1 VEEISST
8 SQGNN
13 SQRSRPPSPATESSA
28 RQEQAPQQS
37 NDPIE
42 ELLSSILGIGS
53 QIGQRPRE
61 PSANGSS
68 PA

>member
-1 VEEISST
+1 VEEIASP

-13 SQRSRPPSPATESSA
+13 SQRSRPPSPTTENSA

-42 ELLSSILGIGS
+42 EFLNSILGIGS
-53 QIGQRPRE
+53 QIVQRPRE